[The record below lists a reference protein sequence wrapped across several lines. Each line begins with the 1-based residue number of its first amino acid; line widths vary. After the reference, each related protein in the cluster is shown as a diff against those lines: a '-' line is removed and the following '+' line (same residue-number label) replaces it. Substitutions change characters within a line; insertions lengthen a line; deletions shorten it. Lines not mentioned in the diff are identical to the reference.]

1 MPITRKRARWG
12 RNWPCLCGSDKKY
25 KDCCMSEIDSLSAN
39 DGNATTQELPNHIQE
54 LVDQLMNQKDGGK

>member
-1 MPITRKRARWG
+1 
-12 RNWPCLCGSDKKY
+12 
-25 KDCCMSEIDSLSAN
+25 MSEIDSLSAN